1 MDHDYNTQGQKQ
13 DMQNNIISNE
23 GYVEQYN
30 KQYRLLKDKFLNL
43 KEIVIKDHQKV
54 DEKFKRKCEQV
65 GSRCTTYKSDH
76 NALAQHGCWN
86 NVILNDISDLVSD
99 DTLEG
104 SALSLLANIGIYVEG
119 QDTEAGRQKS
129 KKTFVQFVNRR
140 NCKKVLSNKKKAW

>member
-1 MDHDYNTQGQKQ
+1 M
-13 DMQNNIISNE
+13 
-23 GYVEQYN
+23 
-30 KQYRLLKDKFLNL
+30 
-43 KEIVIKDHQKV
+43 
-54 DEKFKRKCEQV
+54 
-65 GSRCTTYKSDH
+65 
-76 NALAQHGCWN
+76 AQHGCWN

-140 NCKKVLSNKKKAW
+140 NCKKVLSNKKKSLVKLIPESTVVATVQKYLPVRISNPLITPLPITAVS